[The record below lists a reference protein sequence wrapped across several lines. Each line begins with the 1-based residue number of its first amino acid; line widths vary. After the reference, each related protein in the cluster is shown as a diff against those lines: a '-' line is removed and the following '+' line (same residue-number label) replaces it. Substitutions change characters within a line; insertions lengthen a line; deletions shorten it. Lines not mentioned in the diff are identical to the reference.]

1 MSLQNQLDDFRT
13 KFESGGP
20 PFNAPRSIIDTI
32 HRATKEL
39 IASGQAARAKKV
51 GDAAPSFALKDP
63 DGRVVSS
70 AELLTRGPLVLT
82 FYRGVWCPYCNLDLE
97 ALQKALSEIVVR
109 GASLVAISPQ
119 NAANSRKAIRQ
130 HDLKFPIL
138 SDPAGDISAAFGL
151 RFALPDYLIDLY
163 KNVFKNDLTLVNDD
177 SSWTLPMPAR
187 FVIGK
192 DGVIAYA
199 EVNPD
204 YTKRPDPSELL
215 PTLDRLAAR
224 SAA

>member
-1 MSLQNQLDDFRT
+1 M
-13 KFESGGP
+13 
-20 PFNAPRSIIDTI
+20 
-32 HRATKEL
+32 
-39 IASGQAARAKKV
+39 
-51 GDAAPSFALKDP
+51 KDP

-82 FYRGVWCPYCNLDLE
+82 FYRGVSCPYCNLDLE
-97 ALQKALSEIVVR
+97 ALQKALSEIVGR
-109 GASLVAISPQ
+109 GASLVAISSQ

-130 HDLKFPIL
+130 HDLEFPIL
-138 SDPAGDISAAFGL
+138 SDPAGEISAAFGL
-151 RFALPDYLIDLY
+151 RFAFPDYLIDLY

>member
-20 PFNAPRSIIDTI
+20 PFHAPRSIIDTI

-51 GDAAPSFALKDP
+51 GDAAPSFELKDP
-63 DGRVVSS
+63 DGRVVNS

-82 FYRGVWCPYCNLDLE
+82 FYRGAWCPYCNLDLQ

-130 HDLKFPIL
+130 HDLEFPIL

-151 RFALPDYLIDLY
+151 RFAFPDYLIDLY